1 MRIQQQTEPTNNPEQ
16 YAREF
21 PALVVPDEG
30 DVPTVELPCV
40 GSVTATEHLA
50 LGAVDVIERLAE
62 PLTVWDLL
70 RWGVRLGAAVA
81 RRF

>member
-1 MRIQQQTEPTNNPEQ
+1 MRIQQQSVPTDNPEQ
-16 YAREF
+16 YVREF

-30 DVPTVELPCV
+30 DVPTLELPCV

-62 PLTVWDLL
+62 PLTVYDLL
-70 RWGVRLGAAVA
+70 RWGVSLIAAVA
-81 RRF
+81 RRI